1 MPNEITIIDARI
13 EMERNAPESD
23 ETLIRLFL
31 HGRCDNTRSAY
42 ERDIAQFRKLVSTAL
57 RSLSLAE
64 LQGYADT
71 LEESGLSASSRHRKL
86 TAIRSLLRFAHAI
99 GYATFD
105 VGRPLRLPKFQ
116 DRLSERILSEAD
128 VQRMIGLEEN
138 ERNRSILIAL
148 YGLGCRCTELCR
160 LSVRDCHGRGDGT
173 GNITLFGKGS
183 KTNVVFAPAPIW
195 SVVEPLI
202 VGRGEDDAVFRS
214 RHGKRL
220 RRETITRIVAA
231 AAKRARIEKAVS
243 AHWMRHAH
251 ASHAIDRGSPIGLVA
266 AQLSHSSCA
275 VTSRYIHARPG
286 DSSSRYLP
294 L

>member
-1 MPNEITIIDARI
+1 MPNEITIIDAPREI
-13 EMERNAPESD
+13 ERPAPDSD
-23 ETLIRLFL
+23 ESLIRLFL
-31 HGRCDNTRSAY
+31 HGRCENTRSAY
-42 ERDIAQFRKLVSTAL
+42 ERDINQFRKSVSTRL
-57 RSLSLAE
+57 RSLSLGE
-64 LQGYADT
+64 LQSYSDT
-71 LEESGLSASSRHRKL
+71 LDAAGLSASSRHRKL

-99 GYATFD
+99 GYTQFD

-116 DRLSERILSEAD
+116 DRLSERILTEAD
-128 VQRMIGLEEN
+128 VQRMIGLEEK
-138 ERNRSILIAL
+138 ERNRAILIGL
-148 YGLGCRCTELCR
+148 YGLGCRASELCR
-160 LSVRDCHGRGDGT
+160 LSVRDCIGRGDGT
-173 GNITLFGKGS
+173 GNITLYGKGS
-183 KTNVVFAPAPIW
+183 KTNVVFASAPIW
-195 SVVEPLI
+195 SVIEPLI
-202 VGRGEDDAVFRS
+202 VGRGENDAVFRS

-220 RRETITRIVAA
+220 RRETVTRIVAA

-251 ASHAIDRGSPIGLVA
+251 ASHAIDRGSPISLVT